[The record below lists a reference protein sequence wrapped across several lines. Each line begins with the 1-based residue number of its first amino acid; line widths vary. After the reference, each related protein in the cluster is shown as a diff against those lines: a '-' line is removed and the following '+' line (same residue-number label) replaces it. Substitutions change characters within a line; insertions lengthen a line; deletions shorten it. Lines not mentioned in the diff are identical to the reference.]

1 MPPSPQICSH
11 EFDFKH
17 FIDHV
22 FIKFID
28 SFIKEMIDAFL
39 QLKFWS
45 LFDIFDPRKLSQ
57 SVTEISN
64 YENREITLIDH
75 YIKEKGSTIKSVTIN
90 LVGDI
95 HGIAEV
101 KEWLGFHNY
110 MFQKHN
116 TEEEKFQMKL
126 MNCRNE
132 KERDTFHASETSF
145 NAHKL
150 YSTCL
155 THYVPVLPSL

>member
-1 MPPSPQICSH
+1 MPPSPQIRSH

-90 LVGDI
+90 LLLW
-95 HGIAEV
+95 H
-101 KEWLGFHNY
+101 
-110 MFQKHN
+110 
-116 TEEEKFQMKL
+116 
-126 MNCRNE
+126 
-132 KERDTFHASETSF
+132 S
-145 NAHKL
+145 
-150 YSTCL
+150 
-155 THYVPVLPSL
+155 